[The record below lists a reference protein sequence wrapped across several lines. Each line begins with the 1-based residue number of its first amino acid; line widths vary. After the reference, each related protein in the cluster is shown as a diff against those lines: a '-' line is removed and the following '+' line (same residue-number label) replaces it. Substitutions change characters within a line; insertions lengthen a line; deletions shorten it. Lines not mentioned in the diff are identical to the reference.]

1 MSLDKALRKAV
12 AGTMVAVASL
22 LPLALAQAAPALT
35 EFVKPGAATTTL
47 WDVNNLGHMVGS
59 STSGTAPT
67 DFPIGFV
74 YDGAT
79 FTTIM
84 PAGAVSSSAL
94 GISDGGVVVGSYYSS
109 YTDDGAG
116 NVVPGPSWGFMYS
129 AGAYTTF
136 IVAGAENTYLRG
148 ISPNG
153 RYLSG
158 YYSTATAVG
167 IGFVYDTVAGTLAIV
182 SKPASLLTIPQ
193 GINAAGVVAG
203 SDILGGPPT
212 TRPAFTYDIATGTRT
227 DYVLAGAT
235 RTAFRSIDDAGTL
248 AGWFIDAGGATH
260 GFVGTVAS
268 FEQVDFPGADS
279 TFVEGSNNA
288 GVLVGNYFVGTT
300 SHAFVTSLPGLLLQ
314 ELAGAVVGVGPGRSL
329 AGKVSQAQSYYA
341 AGNVG
346 AACTMLSDFINEVR
360 AQRGKKIAAATA
372 DALIADARAIM
383 AAMGCS

>member
-35 EFVKPGAATTTL
+35 EFVKAGAATTTL

-67 DFPIGFV
+67 DFPVAFV

-94 GISDGGVVVGSYYSS
+94 GISDGGVVVGSYFSS

-116 NVVPGPSWGFMYS
+116 NIVPGPSLGFIYS
-129 AGAYTTF
+129 GGTYTTF
-136 IVAGAENTYLRG
+136 TVAGAENTYLRG

-158 YYSTATAVG
+158 YYSTATSAP
-167 IGFVYDTVAGTLAIV
+167 GFVYDTVTSTFTVV
-182 SKPASLLTIPQ
+182 STPASLITIPQ
-193 GINAAGVVAG
+193 GINGSGILVG
-203 SDILGGPPT
+203 SDVISGPPT
-212 TRPAFTYDIATGTRT
+212 TRPGFTWDIATGTRT
-227 DYVLAGAT
+227 DYVLAGAV

-288 GVLVGNYFVGTT
+288 GVLVGNYFVGDT
-300 SHAFVTSLPGLLLQ
+300 SHAFVTTNLPSLLLQ
-314 ELAGAVVGVGPGRSL
+314 TLAANVVGVGPGRSL
-329 AGKVSQAQSYYA
+329 AGKVGQAQSYYA
-341 AGNVG
+341 AGNIG
-346 AACTMLSDFINEVR
+346 AACTMLTDFINEVR

-383 AAMGCS
+383 SAMGCS